1 MAKQAILTQK
11 PAILTNG
18 KLLTDQPLLDRGMN
32 LEECRA
38 ICTSPEI
45 PVREKLFFRV
55 IYETQLRP
63 FEALNLLIENWDR
76 EQQLVT
82 AVRVKQK
89 TAPVKGDRHKK
100 IRLPSK
106 PRTAFLTENTN
117 LMLKTVVSNRKKGY
131 IFVNA
136 DWDKLSMAWFKDRIN
151 HYAKLLGIQKD
162 VKYYDTRTGEI
173 HPRHL
178 VTCMALREAGERH
191 HDNAGG
197 SRKLSAVA
205 AGHTM
210 HVKEKHYEKVG
221 EDFEQVHESYRRFTR
236 RLWRDGRF
244 IEGIDYQLLRTE
256 TESSNKYISFI
267 LHIDEKMMNV

>member
-11 PAILTNG
+11 PARITNG
-18 KLLTDQPLLDRGMN
+18 KLLTDQPLLDRGLN

-100 IRLPSK
+100 IKLSSK

-117 LMLKTVVSNRKKGY
+117 LMLKTVVSNRKKGH

-136 DWDKLSMAWFKDRIN
+136 DGDQLSMAWFKDRIN

-162 VKYYDTRTGEI
+162 VKYYDTRTGDI
-173 HPRHL
+173 HPKHL

-210 HVKEKHYEKVG
+210 EVKERHYEKVG
-221 EDFEQVHESYRRFTR
+221 EDFEQVHESYRKFHPA
-236 RLWRDGRF
+236 F
-244 IEGIDYQLLRTE
+244 ID
-256 TESSNKYISFI
+256 NW
-267 LHIDEKMMNV
+267 

>member
-1 MAKQAILTQK
+1 MAKQVILTQK
-11 PAILTNG
+11 PARITNG

-32 LEECRA
+32 LDECRA

-45 PVREKLFFRV
+45 PVREKLFFRI

-63 FEALNLLIENWDR
+63 FEVLNLLIENWDR

-89 TAPVKGDRHKK
+89 TAPLKGDRHRK
-100 IRLPSK
+100 IHLPSK

-136 DWDKLSMAWFKDRIN
+136 DGKKITMAWFKDRIN

-221 EDFEQVHESYRRFTR
+221 EDFEQVHESYRRFHPAFVEE
-236 RLWRDGRF
+236 W
-244 IEGIDYQLLRTE
+244 
-256 TESSNKYISFI
+256 
-267 LHIDEKMMNV
+267 

>member
-1 MAKQAILTQK
+1 MAKQAFLTQK
-11 PAILTNG
+11 PARITNG
-18 KLLTDQPLLDRGMN
+18 KLVLMDQNLLDRGMN

-45 PVREKLFFRV
+45 PVREKLFFRI

-63 FEALNLLIENWDR
+63 FEVLNLLIENWDR
-76 EQQLVT
+76 EQRLVT

-100 IRLPSK
+100 IYLPSK
-106 PRTAFLTENTN
+106 PRTVILTENTN
-117 LMLKTVVSNRKKGY
+117 LMLKTIVSKRKKGC
-131 IFVNA
+131 IFVNI
-136 DWDKLSMAWFKDRIN
+136 DGNRLSMAWFKDRIN

-162 VKYYDTRTGEI
+162 VKYYDTRIGEI

-210 HVKEKHYEKVG
+210 QVKERHYEKVG
-221 EDFEQVHESYRRFTR
+221 EDFEQVHESYKQYHPAFV
-236 RLWRDGRF
+236 
-244 IEGIDYQLLRTE
+244 EGW
-256 TESSNKYISFI
+256 
-267 LHIDEKMMNV
+267 

>member
-1 MAKQAILTQK
+1 MPKHTILTQK
-11 PAILTNG
+11 TTQITNG
-18 KLLTDQPLLDRGMN
+18 KLLLTDQPLLDRGMN
-32 LEECRA
+32 LDECKA

-45 PVREKLFFRV
+45 PAREKLFFRI

-76 EQQLVT
+76 DQQLIT

-100 IRLPSK
+100 MLLPSK

-117 LMLKTVVSNRKKGY
+117 LMLKAVVSNRKKGY

-136 DWDKLSMAWFKDRIN
+136 AGEKITMAWFKDRIN

-162 VKYYDTRTGEI
+162 VKYYDTRTGEV

-210 HVKEKHYEKVG
+210 QVKERHYEKVG
-221 EDFEQVHESYRRFTR
+221 EDFEQVHESYRRFHPA
-236 RLWRDGRF
+236 F
-244 IEGIDYQLLRTE
+244 VEGW
-256 TESSNKYISFI
+256 
-267 LHIDEKMMNV
+267 

>member
-1 MAKQAILTQK
+1 MQKTQILQEKSTR
-11 PAILTNG
+11 ITNG

-32 LEECRA
+32 LDECKA

-45 PVREKLFFRV
+45 PVREKLFFRI

-89 TAPVKGDRHKK
+89 TAPVKGDRHRK
-100 IRLPSK
+100 ILLPSK

-136 DWDKLSMAWFKDRIN
+136 DGDKLSMAWFKDRIN

-162 VKYYDTRTGEI
+162 VKYYDTKTGEV

-210 HVKEKHYEKVG
+210 QVKERHYEKVG
-221 EDFEQVHESYRRFTR
+221 EDFEQVHESYRKFHPAFVEE
-236 RLWRDGRF
+236 W
-244 IEGIDYQLLRTE
+244 
-256 TESSNKYISFI
+256 
-267 LHIDEKMMNV
+267 

>member
-11 PAILTNG
+11 TAIFTNG

-89 TAPVKGDRHKK
+89 TAPVKGDRHRK
-100 IRLPSK
+100 ILLPSK

-117 LMLKTVVSNRKKGY
+117 LMLKTVISNRKKGH

-136 DWDKLSMAWFKDRIN
+136 DGNKLSMAWFKDRIN
-151 HYAKLLGIQKD
+151 HHAKILGIQKD
-162 VKYYDTRTGEI
+162 MKYYDTRKGEV

-178 VTCMALREAGERH
+178 ITCMALREAGERH

-221 EDFEQVHESYRRFTR
+221 EDFEQVHESYRRFHPA
-236 RLWRDGRF
+236 F
-244 IEGIDYQLLRTE
+244 V
-256 TESSNKYISFI
+256 
-267 LHIDEKMMNV
+267 EKW

>member
-1 MAKQAILTQK
+1 MVKQAILTQK
-11 PAILTNG
+11 STRITNG
-18 KLLTDQPLLDRGMN
+18 KLLLADQTLLDRGMN
-32 LEECRA
+32 VEECRA
-38 ICTSPEI
+38 ICTSPQI
-45 PVREKLFFRV
+45 PLREKLFFRI

-63 FEALNLLIENWDR
+63 FEVLNLLIENWDR
-76 EQQLVT
+76 EQRLVT

-100 IRLPSK
+100 IYLPSK
-106 PRTAFLTENTN
+106 PRTVILTENTN
-117 LMLKTVVSNRKKGY
+117 LMLKTVVSNRKKGC

-136 DWDKLSMAWFKDRIN
+136 DGNKLTMAWFKDRIN
-151 HYAKLLGIQKD
+151 YYAKLLGIQKD

-210 HVKEKHYEKVG
+210 AVKERHYEKVG
-221 EDFEQVHESYRRFTR
+221 EDFEQVHESYRKFHPA
-236 RLWRDGRF
+236 F
-244 IEGIDYQLLRTE
+244 VEGW
-256 TESSNKYISFI
+256 
-267 LHIDEKMMNV
+267 

>member
-1 MAKQAILTQK
+1 MPKQTILTQK
-11 PAILTNG
+11 TTQITNG
-18 KLLTDQPLLDRGMN
+18 KLLLTDQPLLDRGMN
-32 LEECRA
+32 LDECKA

-45 PVREKLFFRV
+45 PAREKLFFRI

-76 EQQLVT
+76 DQQLIT

-100 IRLPSK
+100 VYLPSK

-136 DWDKLSMAWFKDRIN
+136 AGEKITMAWFKNRIN

-162 VKYYDTRTGEI
+162 VKYYDTRTGEV

-210 HVKEKHYEKVG
+210 QVKERHYEKVG
-221 EDFEQVHESYRRFTR
+221 EDFEQVHESYRRFHPAFVER
-236 RLWRDGRF
+236 W
-244 IEGIDYQLLRTE
+244 
-256 TESSNKYISFI
+256 
-267 LHIDEKMMNV
+267 

>member
-1 MAKQAILTQK
+1 MAKQAILNKK

-32 LEECRA
+32 LDECKA

-45 PVREKLFFRV
+45 PIREKLFFRT

-89 TAPVKGDRHKK
+89 TAPVEGDRHKK
-100 IRLPSK
+100 ILLPSK
-106 PRTAFLTENTN
+106 PRTAFISENTN
-117 LMLKTVVSNRKKGY
+117 LMLKTVVSNRKKGH

-136 DWDKLSMAWFKDRIN
+136 DGEKLSMTWFKDRIN

-162 VKYYDTRTGEI
+162 VKYYDTRTGDI

-210 HVKEKHYEKVG
+210 QVKEKHYEKVG
-221 EDFEQVHESYRRFTR
+221 EDFEQVHESYRRFHPAFV
-236 RLWRDGRF
+236 DGW
-244 IEGIDYQLLRTE
+244 
-256 TESSNKYISFI
+256 
-267 LHIDEKMMNV
+267 

>member
-1 MAKQAILTQK
+1 
-11 PAILTNG
+11 
-18 KLLTDQPLLDRGMN
+18 MN

-38 ICTSPEI
+38 ICISPEI
-45 PVREKLFFRV
+45 PVREKLFFRI

-63 FEALNLLIENWDR
+63 FESLDLLIENWDR

-106 PRTAFLTENTN
+106 PRTVVLTENTN
-117 LMLKTVVSNRKKGY
+117 LTLKTVVSNRKKGY

-136 DWDKLSMAWFKDRIN
+136 DGDKLSMAWFKDRIN
-151 HYAKLLGIQKD
+151 HYAKLLGIQKN
-162 VKYYDTRTGEI
+162 VKYYDTKAGEI

-210 HVKEKHYEKVG
+210 QVKEQHYEKVG
-221 EDFEQVHESYRRFTR
+221 EDFEQVHESYRRFHPAFVEE
-236 RLWRDGRF
+236 W
-244 IEGIDYQLLRTE
+244 
-256 TESSNKYISFI
+256 
-267 LHIDEKMMNV
+267 

>member
-32 LEECRA
+32 LDECKA

-45 PVREKLFFRV
+45 PLREKLFFRV

-100 IRLPSK
+100 ILLPSK
-106 PRTAFLTENTN
+106 SRTAFLTENTN
-117 LMLKTVVSNRKKGY
+117 LMLKMVVSNRKKGH

-136 DWDKLSMAWFKDRIN
+136 DGIKLSMTWFKDRIN

-162 VKYYDTRTGEI
+162 VKYYDT
-173 HPRHL
+173 
-178 VTCMALREAGERH
+178 
-191 HDNAGG
+191 
-197 SRKLSAVA
+197 RKLSAVA

-221 EDFEQVHESYRRFTR
+221 EDFEQVHESYRKSHPAFVEE
-236 RLWRDGRF
+236 W
-244 IEGIDYQLLRTE
+244 
-256 TESSNKYISFI
+256 
-267 LHIDEKMMNV
+267 

>member
-1 MAKQAILTQK
+1 LYF
-11 PAILTNG
+11 PNG
-18 KLLTDQPLLDRGMN
+18 VVATLLHPG
-32 LEECRA
+32 
-38 ICTSPEI
+38 
-45 PVREKLFFRV
+45 
-55 IYETQLRP
+55 
-63 FEALNLLIENWDR
+63 ALNLLIENWDR

-100 IRLPSK
+100 ILLPSK
-106 PRTAFLTENTN
+106 PKTAFLTENTN
-117 LMLKTVVSNRKKGY
+117 LMLKMVVSNRKKGH
-131 IFVNA
+131 IFG
-136 DWDKLSMAWFKDRIN
+136 DKLSMSWFKDRIN

-162 VKYYDTRTGEI
+162 VRYYDTKKGEI

-221 EDFEQVHESYRRFTR
+221 EDFEQVHESYRKFHPAFVEE
-236 RLWRDGRF
+236 W
-244 IEGIDYQLLRTE
+244 
-256 TESSNKYISFI
+256 
-267 LHIDEKMMNV
+267 